1 VDDTEED
8 PMTAPAAS
16 PFILINVFHTSPDR
30 QGALVALLRQFTEE
44 VTQAAPGFISATVH
58 ASLDGARVLN
68 YVQWVRRED
77 LDAVLA
83 TPEGR
88 AHMAQAGALA
98 DRVDP
103 AAYRVV
109 YNATAE

>member
-1 VDDTEED
+1 
-8 PMTAPAAS
+8 MTAPAAP
-16 PFILINVFHTSPDR
+16 PFILINVFHTTPDR
-30 QGALVALLRQFTEE
+30 QGALAALLRGFTEE
-44 VTQAAPGFISATVH
+44 VTQYAPGFIGATVH
-58 ASLDGARVLN
+58 ASLDGTRVLN

-103 AAYRVV
+103 MPYRVV
-109 YNATAE
+109 FHATAG